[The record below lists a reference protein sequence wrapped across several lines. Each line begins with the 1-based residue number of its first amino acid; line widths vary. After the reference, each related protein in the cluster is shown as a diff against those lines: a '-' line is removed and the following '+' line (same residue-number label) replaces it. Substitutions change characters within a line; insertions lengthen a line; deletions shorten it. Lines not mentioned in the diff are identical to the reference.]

1 MRSGKARPVGR
12 GEKEAAGGADAHLID
27 VLMMI
32 VKISMKKKNNSDD
45 AGGADAHLSHM
56 LIIVKIRMTAKHY
69 EPRVADYDKKK
80 D

>member
-45 AGGADAHLSHM
+45 AGGADAHQSHILLRM
-56 LIIVKIRMTAKHY
+56 IVRIRMTMNILRA
-69 EPRVADYDKKK
+69 ACC
-80 D
+80 

>member
-45 AGGADAHLSHM
+45 AGGADAHQSHILLRM
-56 LIIVKIRMTAKHY
+56 IVRIKIAINILRA
-69 EPRVADYDKKK
+69 ACC
-80 D
+80 